1 MLVDFNELPKS
12 HEGIENYYA
21 ILHTFNASTGQIFTS
36 IAIGIAAIPS
46 GDFTGFFWIS

>member
-1 MLVDFNELPKS
+1 MDFNEFPKS
-12 HEGIENYYA
+12 HECTENYYT
-21 ILHTFNASTGQIFTS
+21 ILHQFNASTGQIFTS